1 MKGARDCWETLP
13 WETVKA
19 PLPQDLKTLLKNILS
34 NEMLLKLILV

>member
-19 PLPQDLKTLLKNILS
+19 PAAGSQNSPEEHPEQ
-34 NEMLLKLILV
+34 